1 MDVKVFIDVIP
12 LLFKRA
18 GIANYAFYVSQQF
31 LRLYPDNE
39 YVFYYGR
46 ISKKLGDLVLS
57 DNNAN
62 LPHLGL
68 MSLIKEFVKR
78 FPLTQPVIRAV
89 RKMVL
94 SLSGSFD
101 IYFEPNFV
109 PLPGLKSKRIV
120 TTVHDFSFH
129 VDPSWTP
136 KSNAFLKHFWRDI
149 YRSDV
154 IITDSDFIKT
164 QALEFLKIESE
175 RIRSIPLGVNHEIFK
190 PHKIAN
196 RHGLP
201 ENFILFVGSIQPRKN
216 LKRLLQAYM
225 ALSQNFRKD
234 QKLML
239 VGQDGWNY
247 GDILELIKK
256 NRNDIYLLDSIK
268 NDSELARIYG
278 AASVFICP
286 SLYEGFGLP
295 PLEAMA
301 CGCPTIVSNISSL
314 PEVCGDA
321 AYYIDPYD
329 VENIADSLY
338 RVSTDSG
345 IRNTHIQKGL
355 ERAKLF
361 TWEKTAMQHMK
372 LFEEILG

>member
-1 MDVKVFIDVIP
+1 MKIFINVIP
-12 LLFKRA
+12 LLFKRT
-18 GIANYAFYVSQQF
+18 GIGTYAFYVSQQF

-46 ISKKLGDLVLS
+46 ISKKLRDLVLS
-57 DNNAN
+57 DDNAN
-62 LPHLGL
+62 LPYLRL
-68 MSLIKEFVKR
+68 MSLIKGFVKR
-78 FPLTQPVIRAV
+78 LPLTLPAIKAV
-89 RKMVL
+89 QKMLL

-101 IYFEPNFV
+101 IYFEPNFA

-136 KSNAFLKHFWRDI
+136 KSGADFFSKHFWRDI

-190 PHKIAN
+190 PHKITN

-216 LKRLLQAYM
+216 LKRLLQAYLS
-225 ALSQNFRKD
+225 LSQNFRKD

-239 VGQDGWNY
+239 VGQDGWNCV
-247 GDILELIKK
+247 DILELIKK
-256 NRNDIYLLDSIK
+256 HRSDIYLLDSIK
-268 NDSELARIYG
+268 NDSELARIYN

-301 CGCPTIVSNISSL
+301 CGCPTIVSNVSSL
-314 PEVCGDA
+314 PEICGDA
-321 AYYIDPYD
+321 AYYINPYD
-329 VENIADSLY
+329 VENIADGLY
-338 RVSTDSG
+338 RVSTDSE

-355 ERAKLF
+355 ERTKLF

>member
-1 MDVKVFIDVIP
+1 MKIFINVIP
-12 LLFKRA
+12 LLFKRT
-18 GIANYAFYVSQQF
+18 GIGTYAFYVSQQF

-46 ISKKLGDLVLS
+46 TSKKLRDLVLS
-57 DNNAN
+57 DDNAN
-62 LPHLGL
+62 LPYLGL
-68 MSLIKEFVKR
+68 MSLIKKFVKR
-78 FPLTQPVIRAV
+78 FPLTLPAIKTAQ
-89 RKMVL
+89 KMLL

-120 TTVHDFSFH
+120 TTVHDFSFQM
-129 VDPSWTP
+129 DPAWTL
-136 KSNAFLKHFWRDI
+136 KSGSDFFSKHFFRNI

-154 IITDSDFIKT
+154 IITDSNFIKK

-175 RIRSIPLGVNHEIFK
+175 KIVSIPLGVNHEIFK
-190 PHKIAN
+190 TQKITD
-196 RHGLP
+196 RRGLP

-216 LKRLLQAYM
+216 LKRLLQAYTS
-225 ALSQNFRKD
+225 LSHNFRRD
-234 QKLML
+234 QKLVL
-239 VGQDGWNY
+239 VGQDGWNQR
-247 GDILELIKK
+247 DILELIKK
-256 NRNDIYLLDSIK
+256 HRSDICLLDSIK
-268 NDSELARIYG
+268 NDSELAGIYR
-278 AASVFICP
+278 AASVLICP

-301 CGCPTIVSNISSL
+301 CGCPAIVSNVASL

-329 VENIADSLY
+329 VENIADSLC
-338 RVSTDSG
+338 RVSTDSE
-345 IRNTHIQKGL
+345 IRNAYIQKGL

-361 TWEKTAMQHMK
+361 TWEASAREHMR
-372 LFEEILG
+372 LFEKNIG